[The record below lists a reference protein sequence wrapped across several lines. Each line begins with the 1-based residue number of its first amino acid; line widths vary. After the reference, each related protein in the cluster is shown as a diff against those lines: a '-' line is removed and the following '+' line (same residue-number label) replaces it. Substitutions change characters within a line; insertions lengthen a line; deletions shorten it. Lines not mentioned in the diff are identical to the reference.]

1 MLREKD
7 LDEVKEKHLKK
18 KKKRITS
25 QKSTLNPTSIE
36 INNYFNNW

>member
-7 LDEVKEKHLKK
+7 LDEVKEKHLK

>member
-18 KKKRITS
+18 KKKELLLRS
-25 QKSTLNPTSIE
+25 QLWIQLVLR
-36 INNYFNNW
+36 